1 MTMTNAEWMIKHGY
15 KFSDISAYGE
25 YDNDCNF
32 IWHIRLSK
40 ADIEEISAEHDYAN
54 VITAWLDA
62 EHKEPILD
70 DAEREYLSAVIR
82 PFRDDVKFIVKYK
95 GCFSSMAYEEI
106 AVWYRNKMRGDV
118 YHSFILPS
126 FEKGTMYKGVEVN
139 RHYTLEELGL

>member
-1 MTMTNAEWMIKHGY
+1 MTMTNAEWMIKNGH
-15 KFSDISAYGE
+15 KFSELDVKCLGLERGCEITINGKTVEKVPLVNMVSAII
-25 YDNDCNF
+25 C
-32 IWHIRLSK
+32 
-40 ADIEEISAEHDYAN
+40 
-54 VITAWLDA
+54 WLDE

-82 PFRDDVKFIVKYK
+82 PFRDDVKFIVKYN

-106 AVWYRNKMRGDV
+106 AVWYRNKMRGDA
-118 YHSFILPS
+118 YHSFVLPS